1 MALPLAGALPGVIVA
16 IWEGFKYILKFAFDW
31 IKKRLGNI
39 TYYGMVI
46 TIGYFSFGILLSYFT
61 YATSFY
67 FELRNKIQEFI
78 YLLGFRNT
86 NSEVANLARDM
97 LGSARFFEAFN
108 DVLNTFSPL
117 LFFMFVSI
125 CCFLLLK
132 VLHMIKFTIISLV
145 VAKG

>member
-1 MALPLAGALPGVIVA
+1 MALPLAAALPGVIVG
-16 IWEGFKYILKFAFDW
+16 IWEGLKYILKFAFDW

-46 TIGYFSFGILLSYFT
+46 TICYFSFGVLVSYFT
-61 YATSFY
+61 YVTNFY

-78 YLLGFRNT
+78 YLLGFKNT
-86 NSEVANLARDM
+86 NSEVVNLTRDM

-117 LFFMFVSI
+117 FYFMFVSLS
-125 CCFLLLK
+125 CFLLLK
-132 VLHMIKFTIISLV
+132 VLHMIKFSIIALV
-145 VAKG
+145 VSRG

>member
-1 MALPLAGALPGVIVA
+1 MALPLAGALPGIIVA
-16 IWEGFKYILKFAFDW
+16 IWEGLKYILKFVFDW
-31 IKKRLGNI
+31 IKRRLGNI

-46 TIGYFSFGILLSYFT
+46 TICYFSFGILVSYFA
-61 YATSFY
+61 YATDFY

-78 YLLGFRNT
+78 YLLGFKNT
-86 NSEVANLARDM
+86 NSEVGNLARDI

-117 LFFMFVSI
+117 FFFMFVSL

-132 VLHMIKFTIISLV
+132 VLHMVKFSILSLV